1 MTTTGTGEF
10 QETSTLVN
18 GANGQ
23 LLVQTRHQMAPQLT
37 LSIRNPQPL
46 TKLQSD
52 VRNHVVVSSKTS
64 ESDILLATIAT
75 IQQSGMVLNINAFM
89 AAMYCIV
96 QPAERKLILSALHW
110 LLETCEIT
118 SPTSELD
125 AIFSACRR

>member
-96 QPAERKLILSALHW
+96 QPAERKLILSALRW

>member
-1 MTTTGTGEF
+1 MTATGTGEF